1 MADAFHNFPF
11 DQFLPAQPQT
21 PALGLLWLLATE
33 QGDQVRFG
41 LPIEFAFL
49 GTRGLRATE
58 QGGVESLLAKA
69 FAHAP
74 HRAPTDHKGLADLAD
89 GPAWTFWATVSMQH
103 NLGMPDLVGWGDSL
117 FRQARQGFML
127 RCA

>member
-21 PALGLLWLLATE
+21 PALGL
-33 QGDQVRFG
+33 
-41 LPIEFAFL
+41 PIEFAFL
-49 GTRGLRATE
+49 GTRRLRATE